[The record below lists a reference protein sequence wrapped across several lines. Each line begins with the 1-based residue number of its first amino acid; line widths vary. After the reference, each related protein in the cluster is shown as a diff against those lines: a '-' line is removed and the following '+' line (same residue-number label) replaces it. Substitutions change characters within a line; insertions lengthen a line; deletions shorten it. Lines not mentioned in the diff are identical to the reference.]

1 MTIYRGK
8 SLIQSVN
15 YFGEVN
21 DMTSEVLTAIFS
33 LAGTLVGSLGGI
45 LAAGRLTAYRLQQ
58 LEEKVNKHNNLIE
71 RVYALERHDEVQDV
85 KIERLESEVESNEN

>member
-1 MTIYRGK
+1 
-8 SLIQSVN
+8 
-15 YFGEVN
+15 
-21 DMTSEVLTAIFS
+21 MTSEVLTAIFS

-71 RVYALERHDEVQDV
+71 RVYAIEQHGAIIDV
-85 KIERLESEVESNEN
+85 RIERLESEVKHDEN

>member
-1 MTIYRGK
+1 
-8 SLIQSVN
+8 
-15 YFGEVN
+15 
-21 DMTSEVLTAIFS
+21 MTSEVLTAIFS

-71 RVYALERHDEVQDV
+71 RVYAIEQHDAIIDV
-85 KIERLESEVESNEN
+85 KIERLESEVENNEN

>member
-1 MTIYRGK
+1 
-8 SLIQSVN
+8 
-15 YFGEVN
+15 
-21 DMTSEVLTAIFS
+21 MTSEVLTAIFS

-71 RVYALERHDEVQDV
+71 RVYAIEQHDAIIDV
-85 KIERLESEVESNEN
+85 KIERLESEVNHDEN

>member
-1 MTIYRGK
+1 
-8 SLIQSVN
+8 
-15 YFGEVN
+15 
-21 DMTSEVLTAIFS
+21 MTSEVLTAIFS

-71 RVYALERHDEVQDV
+71 RVYAIEQHDAIIDV
-85 KIERLESEVESNEN
+85 KIERLESEVEKQ

>member
-1 MTIYRGK
+1 
-8 SLIQSVN
+8 
-15 YFGEVN
+15 
-21 DMTSEVLTAIFS
+21 MTSEVLTAIFS

-71 RVYALERHDEVQDV
+71 RVYAIEQHSAIIDV
-85 KIERLESEVESNEN
+85 RIERLESEVENNEN

>member
-1 MTIYRGK
+1 
-8 SLIQSVN
+8 
-15 YFGEVN
+15 
-21 DMTSEVLTAIFS
+21 MTSEVLTAIFS

-71 RVYALERHDEVQDV
+71 RVYAIEQHDAIVDV
-85 KIERLESEVESNEN
+85 RIERLESEVENNEN

>member
-1 MTIYRGK
+1 
-8 SLIQSVN
+8 
-15 YFGEVN
+15 
-21 DMTSEVLTAIFS
+21 MTSEVLTAIFS

-58 LEEKVNKHNNLIE
+58 LEDKVNKHNNLIE
-71 RVYALERHDEVQDV
+71 RVYALEQHDAIIDV

>member
-1 MTIYRGK
+1 MT
-8 SLIQSVN
+8 N
-15 YFGEVN
+15 
-21 DMTSEVLTAIFS
+21 EVLTAIFS

-71 RVYALERHDEVQDV
+71 RVYAIEQHDAIVDV
-85 KIERLESEVESNEN
+85 RIERLESEVENNEN

>member
-1 MTIYRGK
+1 
-8 SLIQSVN
+8 
-15 YFGEVN
+15 
-21 DMTSEVLTAIFS
+21 MTSEVLTAIFS

-71 RVYALERHDEVQDV
+71 RVYAIEQHDAIIDV

>member
-1 MTIYRGK
+1 
-8 SLIQSVN
+8 
-15 YFGEVN
+15 
-21 DMTSEVLTAIFS
+21 MTSEVLTAIFS

-71 RVYALERHDEVQDV
+71 RVYAIEQHDAIIDV
-85 KIERLESEVESNEN
+85 RIERLESEVENNEN

>member
-1 MTIYRGK
+1 
-8 SLIQSVN
+8 
-15 YFGEVN
+15 
-21 DMTSEVLTAIFS
+21 MTSEVLTALFS

-71 RVYALERHDEVQDV
+71 RVYAIEQHDAIIDV
-85 KIERLESEVESNEN
+85 RIERLESEVENNEN

>member
-1 MTIYRGK
+1 
-8 SLIQSVN
+8 
-15 YFGEVN
+15 
-21 DMTSEVLTAIFS
+21 MTSEVLTAIFS

-71 RVYALERHDEVQDV
+71 RVYAIEQHDAIVDV
-85 KIERLESEVESNEN
+85 KIERLESEVVNNEN

>member
-1 MTIYRGK
+1 
-8 SLIQSVN
+8 
-15 YFGEVN
+15 
-21 DMTSEVLTAIFS
+21 MTSEVLTALLS
-33 LAGTLVGSLGGI
+33 LTGTLVGTLGGI
-45 LAAGRLTAYRLQQ
+45 LAAGRQTAFRLQR

>member
-1 MTIYRGK
+1 
-8 SLIQSVN
+8 
-15 YFGEVN
+15 
-21 DMTSEVLTAIFS
+21 MTSEVLTALFS

-85 KIERLESEVESNEN
+85 KIEQLESEVKHDEN

>member
-1 MTIYRGK
+1 
-8 SLIQSVN
+8 
-15 YFGEVN
+15 
-21 DMTSEVLTAIFS
+21 MTSEVLTAIFS

-71 RVYALERHDEVQDV
+71 RVYAIEQHNAIIDV
-85 KIERLESEVESNEN
+85 RIERLESEVENNEN